1 MKYEHKAIIDAAM
14 RDGKSPSEL
23 AKELLGHD
31 LLKAMVTAISKPA
44 VAFSKMSEQQQQGV
58 IEDLTKELVPA
69 IAVAIEVICSQNTHT
84 IRMKLKKMAVGKDYQ
99 ITGQVDKTQ
108 DFIHELM
115 DKTHDQSDVLI
126 VLHERDY
133 VQALDGIQGE
143 KDQKA
148 LPLDGEQPKPPKAK
162 RGGEPKKVGEIA
174 KAIELPPALIDQA
187 EVFVR
192 DYQTATHAGI
202 QNQFKIGFEKAE
214 ALLQALED
222 RGVITEKDKDG
233 NRVLVRMLATTAA
246 EPAAPAA
253 EATNE
258 AEPVAEDNSAGPIGL
273 PVDAEGFPRMGDEL
287 YARAKAKVIR
297 DQEVSAGGLAVAF
310 DLSDPVAFDL
320 VDRLELEGVISE
332 ASDLGTR
339 EVLEQLA

>member
-1 MKYEHKAIIDAAM
+1 MKYEHKAIIDAAV

-69 IAVAIEVICSQNTHT
+69 LAVAIEVICSQNTHT

-133 VQALDGIQGE
+133 LQALDGIKGE
-143 KDQKA
+143 KDQKP
-148 LPLDGEQPKPPKAK
+148 LPLEEAGTSKPKPDKKPKAAA
-162 RGGEPKKVGEIA
+162 PKV
-174 KAIELPPALIDQA
+174 IELPPALIDQA
-187 EVFVR
+187 EEFVR
-192 DYQTATHAGI
+192 RVHSATNAGI
-202 QNQFKIGFEKAE
+202 QNQFKCSFDKGE
-214 ALLQALED
+214 AILCALAD
-222 RGVITEKDKDG
+222 RGVITAPDEKG
-233 NRVLVRMLATTAA
+233 NRELVRAKPETKA
-246 EPAAPAA
+246 EPETKQDNAEELAPQLSPA
-253 EATNE
+253 
-258 AEPVAEDNSAGPIGL
+258 
-273 PVDAEGFPRMGDEL
+273 EL
-287 YARAKAKVIR
+287 YQKVKAKVIA
-297 DQEVSAGGLAVAF
+297 DQEVSMGGLAVAF
-310 DLSDPVAFDL
+310 DLTDEQAGDMI
-320 VDRLELEGVISE
+320 DRLELEGVISE
-332 ASDLGTR
+332 ADDLGGR
-339 EVLEQLA
+339 EVFELPA